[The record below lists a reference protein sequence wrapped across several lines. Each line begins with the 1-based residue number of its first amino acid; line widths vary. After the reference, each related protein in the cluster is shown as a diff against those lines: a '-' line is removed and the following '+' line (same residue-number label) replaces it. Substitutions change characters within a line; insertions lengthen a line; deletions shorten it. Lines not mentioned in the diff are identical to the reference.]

1 MDMLSTILHIILPP
15 LAAILL
21 VIGLMKKEINFIIIA
36 LWLSLI
42 ALMIHYQTA
51 GGEILGSYFN
61 YKNAAI
67 YSLNIVVLIST
78 VFCLFLQH
86 HQLQGP
92 RIRYFTG
99 FISAFF
105 VAGSVLLLI
114 NLWVNAYFIE
124 NRSPNTP
131 IIQVATFTALPYCSY
146 RYLFYKIGK
155 DGTINY
161 MCPNYYGMIPSLG
174 TIEISPDFLL
184 NHLAQQIKT
193 KKNELQSK

>member
-1 MDMLSTILHIILPP
+1 MDMLSTILHCALPP

-21 VIGLMKKEINFIIIA
+21 IIGMKKGEINFIITA

-42 ALMIHYQTA
+42 ALILHYQTA

-67 YSLNIVVLIST
+67 YSLNIIVLIT
-78 VFCLFLQH
+78 TLFCLFLQH
-86 HQLQGP
+86 DQLQGS

-105 VAGSVLLLI
+105 VAGSILLLI
-114 NLWVNAYFIE
+114 NLWINAYFIE

-131 IIQVATFTALPYCSY
+131 IIQVATFTALPYCNH
-146 RYLFYKIGK
+146 RYLFYKISQ
-155 DGTINY
+155 DGSIKY
-161 MCPNYYGMIPSLG
+161 LCPNYYGMIPSLG

-184 NHLAQQIKT
+184 NHLAQQVKT
-193 KKNELQSK
+193 KNNALKK

>member
-1 MDMLSTILHIILPP
+1 MDLLSTLLHIPLPVI
-15 LAAILL
+15 AAILL
-21 VIGLMKKEINFIIIA
+21 VVGMNKKEINFIITA

-42 ALMIHYQTA
+42 ALIIHYQTA

-61 YKNAAI
+61 YLNASI
-67 YSLNIVVLIST
+67 YSLNIIILIAT

-86 HQLQGP
+86 QHLQGT

-114 NLWVNAYFIE
+114 NLWINAYFIE

-131 IIQVATFTALPYCSY
+131 IIQVATFTPLSYCSY

-174 TIEISPDFLL
+174 TIDISPDFLL
-184 NHLAQQIKT
+184 NHLAQQVKT
-193 KKNELQSK
+193 KISGLHNK

>member
-1 MDMLSTILHIILPP
+1 MDMLATFIHIFLPP

-21 VIGLMKKEINFIIIA
+21 IIGMKRSEINFIITA

-42 ALMIHYQTA
+42 ALIIHYQTA
-51 GGEILGSYFN
+51 GSEILGSYFN

-67 YSLNIVVLIST
+67 YSLNIIVLIST

-105 VAGSVLLLI
+105 VAGSALLI
-114 NLWVNAYFIE
+114 TNLWVNAYFIE
-124 NRSPNTP
+124 HRSPNTP
-131 IIQVATFTALPYCSY
+131 IIQVATFSKLPYCSY
-146 RYLFYKIGK
+146 RYLFYKIDKNGSIK
-155 DGTINY
+155 Y
-161 MCPNYYGMIPSLG
+161 MCPNHYGMIPSIG
-174 TIEISPDFLL
+174 SIEISPDFLL
-184 NHLAQQIKT
+184 NHLAQQIKAKT
-193 KKNELQSK
+193 NE

>member
-1 MDMLSTILHIILPP
+1 MDMFSTILHTILPP

-21 VIGLMKKEINFIIIA
+21 VIGMKKREINFIISA

-42 ALMIHYQTA
+42 ALILHYQTA

-61 YKNAAI
+61 YKNATI
-67 YSLNIVVLIST
+67 YSLNIIVLIAT
-78 VFCLFLQH
+78 LFCLFFQH
-86 HQLQGP
+86 HQLQGT

-105 VAGSVLLLI
+105 VAGSLLLLI
-114 NLWVNAYFIE
+114 NLWINAYFIE

-131 IIQVATFTALPYCSY
+131 IIQVATFTALPYCNY
-146 RYLFYKIGK
+146 RYLFYKIGQ
-155 DGTINY
+155 DGVINY

-184 NHLAQQIKT
+184 NHLAQQVKIKNSVLN
-193 KKNELQSK
+193 K